1 MKNPFITFV
10 KLPNLTKTKQL
21 LGFSLIELM
30 VALVIIAI
38 LAAIAL
44 PSFTEMI
51 SNNRILSQ
59 AQDMTNGFKLARS
72 EAIKRGTAVSICPSA
87 NGTACSGSNS
97 LDAGW
102 IIFIDSATPGV
113 VGNSAHVT
121 TTGGE
126 IITYRNQTG
135 SGTVTVTL
143 PSGINYLRFSSQG
156 FLSN

>member
-1 MKNPFITFV
+1 MKNILITCA
-10 KLPNLTKTKQL
+10 NLAFSKKTKYQT
-21 LGFSLIELM
+21 GFSLIELM
-30 VALVIIAI
+30 IALVIIAI
-38 LAAIAL
+38 LAAIAT
-44 PSFTEMI
+44 PSFNEMI

-72 EAIKRGTAVSICPSA
+72 EAIKRGSAVSVCPST

-102 IIFIDSATPGV
+102 IIFIDSTGPGV
-113 VGNSAHVT
+113 VENSANHT
-121 TTGGE
+121 AGGD

-135 SGTVTVTL
+135 SGSVTVTL